1 VSVIER
7 ELTDH
12 GQNLDDRARS
22 ARAKAGAAASTPAT
36 TSAGASEA
44 TLILTPMMPS
54 TMSER
59 AQAVDDPR
67 VASPQRYRS
76 QVARSRGNLA
86 PRPRAEHAH
95 ATVVPFARTAAD
107 QGAVIAVE
115 RMAARA
121 YIDASA

>member
-1 VSVIER
+1 MR
-7 ELTDH
+7 TH
-12 GQNLDDRARS
+12 GSRQNLDDRARS

-44 TLILTPMMPS
+44 TLILTPMMPP
-54 TMSER
+54 TMSEHRQWTIRVSPRRSGIDRKWR
-59 AQAVDDPR
+59 ALVEIW
-67 VASPQRYRS
+67 
-76 QVARSRGNLA
+76 
-86 PRPRAEHAH
+86 RPDREPNTHN

-107 QGAVIAVE
+107 QGAVIAVA